1 MNSML
6 LEAARKRC
14 LAPGRTFIAY
24 MDRLTEAFRAKY
36 VAAVVL
42 TYGVNQGMGERFLF
56 SAQNFYVLDSLGLD
70 AASAGIIDGFAN
82 VPWQL
87 KSLFGLLSDT
97 VPINGLHRS
106 PYMFLAGILGVA
118 ANLLLTMLNP
128 DAVGYAF
135 AALLLLLAN
144 VNFAVPDVMIDATVA
159 ERAKTHP
166 ARAADLQALC
176 WGSLGAMQIPA
187 AISKGYLLEGFG
199 VHVLFGL
206 AVLTAL
212 CVAIPPMLGW
222 LGEKRRPGPR
232 GLRATLQDS
241 RALCGQVWSHPTKKF
256 IVASAAIVGTYSVTL
271 ACIQLSLGQNHP
283 NAVAIFTLVGNALL
297 CTALYVTLRQ
307 LDVVL
312 ARAVVFTFLKGAL
325 CPRTAIMFEWFHA
338 PASDDNR
345 CWSLARCDARSAS
358 LNGTGASVNGTAGEL
373 PCGWATEREWP
384 CLPPWL
390 LGWVDVAS
398 AAALVL
404 GTTLYTSKFQ
414 TWTYRSILCLT
425 QVPCAGC

>member
-1 MNSML
+1 MGPLRSVPPPHEL
-6 LEAARKRC
+6 DALGGSRKRC

-56 SAQNFYVLDSLGLD
+56 SAQNFYVLDSLGLMRRY
-70 AASAGIIDGFAN
+70 AGIIDGFAN

-166 ARAADLQALC
+166 AGRQTCRPFAGDLLAQCRSRCNLQGVSARGIWRARPVRSC
-176 WGSLGAMQIPA
+176 GAHGIVR
-187 AISKGYLLEGFG
+187 GY
-199 VHVLFGL
+199 
-206 AVLTAL
+206 
-212 CVAIPPMLGW
+212 
-222 LGEKRRPGPR
+222 
-232 GLRATLQDS
+232 
-241 RALCGQVWSHPTKKF
+241 PTH
-256 IVASAAIVGTYSVTL
+256 A
-271 ACIQLSLGQNHP
+271 
-283 NAVAIFTLVGNALL
+283 
-297 CTALYVTLRQ
+297 R
-307 LDVVL
+307 L
-312 ARAVVFTFLKGAL
+312 ARREAP
-325 CPRTAIMFEWFHA
+325 PRTAGSA
-338 PASDDNR
+338 RR
-345 CWSLARCDARSAS
+345 CKTLEPSVARSGATRPRS
-358 LNGTGASVNGTAGEL
+358 LS
-373 PCGWATEREWP
+373 WRR
-384 CLPPWL
+384 PP
-390 LGWVDVAS
+390 
-398 AAALVL
+398 
-404 GTTLYTSKFQ
+404 
-414 TWTYRSILCLT
+414 
-425 QVPCAGC
+425 